1 MINYFTLEIT
11 EGLVLQSTLFHQYH
25 DKLLTFSSLVVFNFY
40 TLHIIFTG
48 VSWPPW
54 LLHKN
59 FCHFEPLSEGANSI
73 LEKFPSLLQ
82 CFGPDLIPPL
92 TSLRSVKG
100 DTRRTGNADEDVETK
115 RELLGKRWIRK
126 NHNKFW
132 KDLKRLRGMK
142 PRVYSIRHIPRFS
155 ISYSTDMPVFPTKTG
170 K

>member
-1 MINYFTLEIT
+1 MYLLAKGSRQAVIFTGKT
-11 EGLVLQSTLFHQYH
+11 FDNLFHDQLFYPWDYRRLGFTKH
-25 DKLLTFSSLVVFNFY
+25 PFPSVSWPTTYVFFACRLNFY

-48 VSWPPW
+48 VSWPVW

-115 RELLGKRWIRK
+115 RELLGKK
-126 NHNKFW
+126 VNKE
-132 KDLKRLRGMK
+132 R
-142 PRVYSIRHIPRFS
+142 PQ
-155 ISYSTDMPVFPTKTG
+155 
-170 K
+170 